1 MNDTLVTRF
10 NEQIALEHASER
22 AYRQMAAWADAHDF
36 AGAAAW
42 LRSQADEEAA
52 HAAIFIEYVLDRDG
66 EVRLAALE
74 APRADFADLS
84 EVFQA
89 ALDHEEKVTASI
101 GALYALAN
109 EQGDYVSLPLLTR
122 FLNEQVEEEA
132 SVRTIVGEL
141 RLANGD
147 PTALLMLDRELPG
160 RRAPGGP
167 PL

>member
-1 MNDTLVTRF
+1 L
-10 NEQIALEHASER
+10 
-22 AYRQMAAWADAHDF
+22 
-36 AGAAAW
+36 G
-42 LRSQADEEAA
+42 
-52 HAAIFIEYVLDRDG
+52 
-66 EVRLAALE
+66 
-74 APRADFADLS
+74 
-84 EVFQA
+84 
-89 ALDHEEKVTASI
+89 HEEKVTASI